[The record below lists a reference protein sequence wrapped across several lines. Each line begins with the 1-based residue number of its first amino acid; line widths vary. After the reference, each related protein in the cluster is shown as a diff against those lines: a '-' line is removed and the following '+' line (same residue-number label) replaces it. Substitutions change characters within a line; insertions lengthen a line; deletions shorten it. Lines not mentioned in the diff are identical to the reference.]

1 MTAGVLHMLTDN
13 LPVLLPLMAVQ
24 LILMVTALISL
35 AGTKETRGP
44 KWMWVLLIIFVNTL
58 GPVAYFI
65 FGRSE
70 EG

>member
-1 MTAGVLHMLTDN
+1 MSGVVHMLTEN
-13 LPVLLPLMAVQ
+13 LPVLLPLVVIQ
-24 LILMVTALISL
+24 IILMAAALISL
-35 AGTKETRGP
+35 TRTKETRGP

-70 EG
+70 ER